1 MNRNIFLLSL
11 VSLLND
17 LSSEMILAVLPLF
30 IVELGGG
37 GISIGLIGGA
47 REAIANLLKVFSG
60 YMSDRLKRKKP
71 FVFAGYLV
79 SSIFKLLLSF
89 SKTPV
94 QILIAVSLER
104 IGKGIRTAPRDAIIS
119 LSGKK
124 AGKSFGIHRAF
135 DTLGAFFGSLLVIYL
150 IKNLHLPYGN
160 VILLAATLSI
170 IALFPVL
177 FVREAEEGNSR
188 KKLVKTVKTQISRE
202 LKQFLII
209 SALFSF
215 SNLSYM
221 FLIVKAQTISGSD
234 ITPLVLYA
242 VFNLVYA
249 LFSVPAGI
257 ASDRFGRETV
267 LSLGYILFGVSLF
280 TVIFS
285 NSIISL
291 LIVFLLYGLSMAIVN
306 GIQRAF
312 VADLSEKTFRGSAF
326 GLFHAVTGFTILLGN
341 ILAGFL
347 WNLSADITLLVYGI
361 ISLLSGLLL
370 ALKSPSRAR
379 TA

>member
-1 MNRNIFLLSL
+1 MNRNIILLSL
-11 VSLLND
+11 VSFLND
-17 LSSEMILAVLPLF
+17 FSSEMILAVLPLF

-79 SSIFKLLLSF
+79 SSVFKLLLGF

-94 QILIAVSLER
+94 QILIAISLER

-119 LSGKK
+119 LSGKS

-135 DTLGAFFGSLLVIYL
+135 DTLGAFLGSLLAIYL
-150 IKNLHLPYGN
+150 IKNLNLPYGN
-160 VILLAATLSI
+160 VILIAAILSV

-177 FVREAEEGNSR
+177 FVKEPEESNSR
-188 KKLVKTVKTQISRE
+188 KRPEKGKVQISRE

-221 FLIVKAQTISGSD
+221 FLIVKAQTISGSN
-234 ITPLVLYA
+234 ITPLILYA
-242 VFNLVYA
+242 IFNLVYA
-249 LFSVPAGI
+249 LFSIPAGI
-257 ASDRFGRETV
+257 ASDKFGRETV

-280 TVIFS
+280 IVIFS
-285 NSIISL
+285 NSIPPL
-291 LIVFLLYGLSMAIVN
+291 VIVFLLYGLSMAIVN

-312 VADLSEKTFRGSAF
+312 VADLSEETFRGSAF
-326 GLFHAVTGFTILLGN
+326 GLFHAVTGFAILLGN
-341 ILAGFL
+341 VFAGFL
-347 WNLSADITLLVYGI
+347 WNISTDITLLVYGT
-361 ISLLSGLLL
+361 ISILSGLLL
-370 ALKSPSRAR
+370 AFKSPFCAK
-379 TA
+379 TT

>member
-1 MNRNIFLLSL
+1 MNRNIILLSL
-11 VSLLND
+11 VSFLND
-17 LSSEMILAVLPLF
+17 FSSEMILAVLPLF

-60 YMSDRLKRKKP
+60 YMSDRFERKKP
-71 FVFAGYLV
+71 FVFTGYFV
-79 SSIFKLLLSF
+79 SSIFKLFLGF

-94 QILIAVSLER
+94 QILIAISLER

-119 LSGKK
+119 LSGKST
-124 AGKSFGIHRAF
+124 GKSFGIHRAF
-135 DTLGAFFGSLLVIYL
+135 DTLGAFFGSLVAIYL
-150 IKNLHLPYGN
+150 IKIFNLPYGN
-160 VILLAATLSI
+160 VILIAAILSV

-177 FVREAEEGNSR
+177 FVREPEKNGSG
-188 KKLVKTVKTQISRE
+188 KKSEKGKAQISRE

-221 FLIVKAQTISGSD
+221 FLMVKAQTISGSN
-234 ITPLVLYA
+234 ITPLILYA

-249 LFSVPAGI
+249 MFSIPAGI
-257 ASDRFGRETV
+257 ASDKFGREIV
-267 LSLGYILFGVSLF
+267 LSSGYILFGVSLF
-280 TVIFS
+280 IVIFS
-285 NSIISL
+285 NSIPL
-291 LIVFLLYGLSMAIVN
+291 LMIVFLLYGLSMAIVN

-312 VADLSEKTFRGSAF
+312 VSDLSEEAFRGSAF
-326 GLFHAVTGFTILLGN
+326 GLFHAVTGFAILLGN
-341 ILAGFL
+341 VLAGFL
-347 WNLSADITLLVYGI
+347 WNLSTDITLLVYGT

-370 ALKSPSRAR
+370 AFKSPSCARA
-379 TA
+379 A

>member
-1 MNRNIFLLSL
+1 MNRNIVLLSL
-11 VSLLND
+11 VSFLND
-17 LSSEMILAVLPLF
+17 LSSEIILAVLPLF

-94 QILIAVSLER
+94 QILIATSLER

-119 LSGKK
+119 LSGKG
-124 AGKSFGIHRAF
+124 AGRSFGIHRAF
-135 DTLGAFFGSLLVIYL
+135 DTLGAFFGSLIAICL
-150 IKNLHLPYGN
+150 IKSLTLPYGN
-160 VILLAATLSI
+160 VILIAAILSI

-177 FVREAEEGNSR
+177 FVREPEEGNSR

-221 FLIVKAQTISGSD
+221 FLIVKAQTISGSN
-234 ITPLVLYA
+234 IIPLILYA
-242 VFNLVYA
+242 IFNLVYA
-249 LFSVPAGI
+249 LFSIPAGI
-257 ASDRFGRETV
+257 ASDKFGRGTV

-312 VADLSEKTFRGSAF
+312 VSDLSEEAFRRSAF
-326 GLFHAVTGFTILLGN
+326 GLFHAVTGFAILLGN

-347 WNLSADITLLVYGI
+347 WNLSTDITLLVYGI

-370 ALKSPSRAR
+370 AFKGPSRIR

>member
-1 MNRNIFLLSL
+1 MNRNIILLSL
-11 VSLLND
+11 VSFLND
-17 LSSEMILAVLPLF
+17 FSSEMILAVLPLF

-79 SSIFKLLLSF
+79 SSVFKLLLGF

-94 QILIAVSLER
+94 QILIAISLER

-119 LSGKK
+119 LSGKS

-135 DTLGAFFGSLLVIYL
+135 DTLGAFLGSLLAIYL
-150 IKNLHLPYGN
+150 IKDLNLPYGN
-160 VILLAATLSI
+160 VILIAAILSV

-177 FVREAEEGNSR
+177 FVKEPEESNSR
-188 KKLVKTVKTQISRE
+188 KRPEKGKVQISRE

-221 FLIVKAQTISGSD
+221 FLIVKAQTISGSN
-234 ITPLVLYA
+234 ITPLILYA
-242 VFNLVYA
+242 IFNLVYA
-249 LFSVPAGI
+249 LFSIPAGI
-257 ASDRFGRETV
+257 ASDKFGRETV

-280 TVIFS
+280 IVIFS
-285 NSIISL
+285 NSIPGYQDCT
-291 LIVFLLYGLSMAIVN
+291 FLQSRRQSIY
-306 GIQRAF
+306 
-312 VADLSEKTFRGSAF
+312 TPPFRIAC
-326 GLFHAVTGFTILLGN
+326 LWLAALG
-341 ILAGFL
+341 
-347 WNLSADITLLVYGI
+347 Y
-361 ISLLSGLLL
+361 
-370 ALKSPSRAR
+370 P
-379 TA
+379 

>member
-1 MNRNIFLLSL
+1 MNRNIILLSL
-11 VSLLND
+11 VSFLND

-47 REAIANLLKVFSG
+47 REAIANFLKVFSG
-60 YMSDRLKRKKP
+60 YMSDRLKRKKL
-71 FVFAGYLV
+71 FVFAGYFV
-79 SSIFKLLLSF
+79 SSVFKLLLGF

-94 QILIAVSLER
+94 QILIATSLER

-119 LSGKK
+119 LSGKG

-135 DTLGAFFGSLLVIYL
+135 DTLGAFFGSLFAIYL
-150 IKNLHLPYGN
+150 IKNLNLPYGN
-160 VILLAATLSI
+160 VILIAAILSV

-177 FVREAEEGNSR
+177 FIKEPGKSDYGKELKEG
-188 KKLVKTVKTQISRE
+188 KVQISKE

-209 SALFSF
+209 STLFSF
-215 SNLSYM
+215 SNLNYM
-221 FLIVKAQTISGSD
+221 FFIVKAQTISGSN
-234 ITPLVLYA
+234 IIPLILYT

-257 ASDRFGRETV
+257 ASDRFGRGTV

-280 TVIFS
+280 IAIFS
-285 NSIISL
+285 YSVPIL
-291 LIVFLLYGLSMAIVN
+291 FIVFLLYGLSMAIVD

-312 VADLSEKTFRGSAF
+312 VADLSGKTFRGSAF
-326 GLFHAVTGFTILLGN
+326 GLFHAVTGFAILLGN
-341 ILAGFL
+341 VFAGFL
-347 WNLSADITLLVYGI
+347 WNLSTDITLLVYGI

-370 ALKSPSRAR
+370 AFKSPSYAR

>member
-1 MNRNIFLLSL
+1 MNRNIILLSL
-11 VSLLND
+11 VSFLND
-17 LSSEMILAVLPLF
+17 FSSEMILAVLPLF

-37 GISIGLIGGA
+37 GISIGLIGGT

-79 SSIFKLLLSF
+79 SSVFKLLLGF

-94 QILIAVSLER
+94 QILIAISLER

-119 LSGKK
+119 LSGKS

-135 DTLGAFFGSLLVIYL
+135 DTLGAFLGSLLAIYL
-150 IKNLHLPYGN
+150 IKNFNLPYGN
-160 VILLAATLSI
+160 VILIAAILSV

-177 FVREAEEGNSR
+177 FVKEPEEGNSR
-188 KKLVKTVKTQISRE
+188 KRTEKGKVQISRE

-221 FLIVKAQTISGSD
+221 FLIVKAQTISGSN
-234 ITPLVLYA
+234 ITPLILYA

-249 LFSVPAGI
+249 LFSIPAGI
-257 ASDRFGRETV
+257 ASDKFGRETV

-280 TVIFS
+280 IVIFS
-285 NSIISL
+285 NSIPPL
-291 LIVFLLYGLSMAIVN
+291 VIVFLLYGLSMAIVN

-312 VADLSEKTFRGSAF
+312 VADLSEETFRGSAF
-326 GLFHAVTGFTILLGN
+326 GLFHVVTGFAILLGN
-341 ILAGFL
+341 VFAGFL
-347 WNLSADITLLVYGI
+347 WNLSTDITLLVYGI

-370 ALKSPSRAR
+370 AFKSPFCVK
-379 TA
+379 TT

>member
-1 MNRNIFLLSL
+1 MNRNIILLSL
-11 VSLLND
+11 VSFLND
-17 LSSEMILAVLPLF
+17 FSSEMILAVLPLF

-79 SSIFKLLLSF
+79 SSVFKLLLGF

-94 QILIAVSLER
+94 QILIAISLER

-119 LSGKK
+119 LSGKS

-135 DTLGAFFGSLLVIYL
+135 DTLGAFLGSLLAIYL
-150 IKNLHLPYGN
+150 IKNLNLPYGN
-160 VILLAATLSI
+160 VILIAAILSV

-177 FVREAEEGNSR
+177 FVKEPEEGNSR
-188 KKLVKTVKTQISRE
+188 KRPEKGKVQISRE

-221 FLIVKAQTISGSD
+221 FLIVKAQTISGSN
-234 ITPLVLYA
+234 ITPLILYA

-249 LFSVPAGI
+249 LFSIPAGI
-257 ASDRFGRETV
+257 ASDKFGRETV

-280 TVIFS
+280 IVIFS
-285 NSIISL
+285 NSIPPL
-291 LIVFLLYGLSMAIVN
+291 VIVFLLYGLSMAIVN

-312 VADLSEKTFRGSAF
+312 VADLSEETFRGSAF
-326 GLFHAVTGFTILLGN
+326 GLFHAVTGFAILLGN
-341 ILAGFL
+341 VFAGFL
-347 WNLSADITLLVYGI
+347 WNLSTDITLLVYGI
-361 ISLLSGLLL
+361 ISILSGLLL
-370 ALKSPSRAR
+370 AFKSPFCAK
-379 TA
+379 TI

>member
-71 FVFAGYLV
+71 FVFAGYFV
-79 SSIFKLLLSF
+79 SSVFKLLLGF

-94 QILIAVSLER
+94 QILIAISLER

-119 LSGKK
+119 LSGKR

-135 DTLGAFFGSLLVIYL
+135 DTLGAFFGSLIAIYL
-150 IKNLHLPYGN
+150 IKSFNLPYRN
-160 VILLAATLSI
+160 VILIAAILSI

-177 FVREAEEGNSR
+177 FVKEPEEGNSGKR
-188 KKLVKTVKTQISRE
+188 LVKTAKTQISRE

-221 FLIVKAQTISGSD
+221 FLIVKAQTISGSN
-234 ITPLVLYA
+234 IIPLILYA
-242 VFNLVYA
+242 IFNLVYA
-249 LFSVPAGI
+249 LFSIPAGI
-257 ASDRFGRETV
+257 ASDKFGRGTV
-267 LSLGYILFGVSLF
+267 LSLGYILFGVSLL
-280 TVIFS
+280 TAIFS
-285 NSIISL
+285 NSIPVL
-291 LIVFLLYGLSMAIVN
+291 VIVFLLYGLSMAIVN

-326 GLFHAVTGFTILLGN
+326 GLFHAVTGFAILLGN